1 MISYLSILA
10 IFSKKDGVIIN
21 LLVPTNDDYKELK
34 EYFLRKKGINLDN
47 ASKQFKLIKFK

>member
-1 MISYLSILA
+1 MLA

-34 EYFLRKKGINLDN
+34 GYFLCKKGVN

>member
-1 MISYLSILA
+1 MFA

-34 EYFLRKKGINLDN
+34 KYFLRKKGINLDN

>member
-1 MISYLSILA
+1 MLA
-10 IFSKKDGVIIN
+10 IFFKKDGIIIN
-21 LLVPTNDDYKELK
+21 LLVWANDYYKELK